1 MDIKLD
7 TLKYLV
13 NNELNIEDD
22 KTENKNK
29 LNNKDKKF
37 YKKRLLAVTKSLF
50 KEESFNESSKC
61 IQSVFSNYVNDMIE
75 IFKDTDLNEERKK
88 EYDTITEKIE
98 KMDSCDD
105 TLKLLDFDINNMKLD
120 SKQITIED
128 CMGVKNVKKEK
139 KPFLPKKKNYN
150 LKTEKNKKKRN
161 I

>member
-1 MDIKLD
+1 
-7 TLKYLV
+7 
-13 NNELNIEDD
+13 
-22 KTENKNK
+22 
-29 LNNKDKKF
+29 
-37 YKKRLLAVTKSLF
+37 
-50 KEESFNESSKC
+50 
-61 IQSVFSNYVNDMIE
+61 
-75 IFKDTDLNEERKK
+75 
-88 EYDTITEKIE
+88 TEKIE